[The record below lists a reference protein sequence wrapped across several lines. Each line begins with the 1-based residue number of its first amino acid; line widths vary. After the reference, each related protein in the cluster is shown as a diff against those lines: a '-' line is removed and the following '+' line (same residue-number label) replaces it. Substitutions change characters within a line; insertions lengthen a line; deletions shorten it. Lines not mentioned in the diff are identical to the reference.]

1 MNGIDGTR
9 EQILALLR
17 RRQRMGVED
26 LARELKLAGATVR
39 RHLDLLLRDK
49 YVTVTPER
57 GGTGR
62 PRHVFAITDSGA
74 ELFRQHY
81 VRMTRRLLNEI
92 VSLSRDETA
101 GRSGA
106 DLADLIF
113 VRMAERLATEYR
125 ARVEGESLLERVRS
139 VAQLL
144 SEEGLDF
151 EAAEAP
157 GGAQLLGRGC
167 PCTRLLGEHDGA
179 CDHDRVLLS
188 RILDAEVQ
196 ALQTES
202 LPRDFVCGY
211 QVTAIVPRSP
221 LQPHA
226 VGVGGGVP
234 AA

>member
-17 RRQRMGVED
+17 RRERMGVDD

-49 YVTVTPER
+49 YVSVAPER
-57 GGTGR
+57 GAAGR
-62 PRHVFAITDSGA
+62 PRHIFAITDSGS

-81 VRMTRRLLNEI
+81 VRMTRQLLSEI
-92 VSLSRDETA
+92 VSLSADETA

-106 DLADLIF
+106 ELADLIF
-113 VRMAERLATEYR
+113 VRMAERLAAEYR
-125 ARVEGESLLERVRS
+125 ARVQGDTFAERVHS
-139 VAQLL
+139 VAHLL

-151 EAAEAP
+151 EVREAP
-157 GGAQLLGRGC
+157 DGALLLGRGC
-167 PCTRLLGEHDGA
+167 PCTRLLGEHEGT

-188 RILDAEVQ
+188 RILGVEVQ
-196 ALQTES
+196 PLSAAA

-211 QVTAIVPRSP
+211 LVPTSVPRSP
-221 LQPHA
+221 LEA
-226 VGVGGGVP
+226 TRAGV
-234 AA
+234 

>member
-1 MNGIDGTR
+1 MAMNGIDGTR

-17 RRQRMGVED
+17 RRERMGVDE

-49 YVTVTPER
+49 YVSVAPER
-57 GGTGR
+57 GGAGR
-62 PRHVFAITDSGA
+62 PRHIFAITDTGS

-92 VSLSRDETA
+92 ILLSADETA

-106 DLADLIF
+106 ELADLIF
-113 VRMAERLATEYR
+113 ARMAERLAGEYR
-125 ARVEGESLLERVRS
+125 ARVEGETLAERVHS

-151 EAAEAP
+151 EVVESSD
-157 GGAQLLGRGC
+157 GSRLLGRGC
-167 PCTRLLGEHDGA
+167 PCTRLLGEHDGT

-188 RILDAEVQ
+188 RILGVEVRP
-196 ALQTES
+196 LGVES

-211 QVTAIVPRSP
+211 LVSSTAPRSP
-221 LQPHA
+221 LEA
-226 VGVGGGVP
+226 AP
-234 AA
+234 AGL

>member
-1 MNGIDGTR
+1 MAMNGIGETR

-17 RRQRMGVED
+17 RRERMGVDE

-49 YVTVTPER
+49 YVSVAPER
-57 GGTGR
+57 GGAGR
-62 PRHVFAITDSGA
+62 PRHIFAITDTGS

-92 VSLSRDETA
+92 VSLSADETA

-106 DLADLIF
+106 ELADLIF
-113 VRMAERLATEYR
+113 ARMAERLAGEYR
-125 ARVEGESLLERVRS
+125 VRVEGDTLAERVHS
-139 VAQLL
+139 VARLL

-151 EAAEAP
+151 EVVEAAD
-157 GGAQLLGRGC
+157 GSRLLGRGC
-167 PCTRLLGEHDGA
+167 PCTRLLGEHDGT

-188 RILDAEVQ
+188 RILGVEVRPLGLE
-196 ALQTES
+196 A

-211 QVTAIVPRSP
+211 LVPASVPHSP
-221 LQPHA
+221 LEA
-226 VGVGGGVP
+226 AP
-234 AA
+234 AGP

>member
-1 MNGIDGTR
+1 MGMNGIDGTR

-17 RRQRMGVED
+17 RRERMGVDD

-49 YVTVTPER
+49 FVSVAPER

-62 PRHVFAITDSGA
+62 PRHIFAITDSGS

-92 VSLSRDETA
+92 VSLSADETA

-106 DLADLIF
+106 QLADLIF
-113 VRMAERLATEYR
+113 ARMAERLATEYR
-125 ARVEGESLLERVRS
+125 ARVEGDTLAERVRS
-139 VAQLL
+139 VAHLL

-151 EAAEAP
+151 EVAEDP
-157 GGAQLLGRGC
+157 TGLSLLGRGC

-188 RILDAEVQ
+188 RILGVEVTPLG
-196 ALQTES
+196 AES
-202 LPRDFVCGY
+202 LPGDFVCGY
-211 QVTAIVPRSP
+211 LVPTSAPRSP
-221 LQPHA
+221 LEA
-226 VGVGGGVP
+226 AP
-234 AA
+234 AAV

>member
-17 RRQRMGVED
+17 RRERMGVDD

-49 YVTVTPER
+49 YVTVAPER

-62 PRHVFAITDSGA
+62 PRHIFAITDSGS

-81 VRMTRRLLNEI
+81 VRMTRRLLSEI
-92 VSLSRDETA
+92 VSLSAAETA

-106 DLADLIF
+106 ELADLIF
-113 VRMAERLATEYR
+113 ARMAGRLAAEYR
-125 ARVEGESLLERVRS
+125 ARVEGDTLAERVRS
-139 VAQLL
+139 VARLL

-151 EAAEAP
+151 DVVETP
-157 GGAQLLGRGC
+157 TGADLLGRGC
-167 PCTRLLGEHDGA
+167 PCTRLLGEHDGV

-188 RILDAEVQ
+188 HILGVEVVPLRTDA
-196 ALQTES
+196 
-202 LPRDFVCGY
+202 LPGDFVCGY
-211 QVTAIVPRSP
+211 HVPASVPRSP
-221 LQPHA
+221 LEA
-226 VGVGGGVP
+226 AP
-234 AA
+234 AGA

>member
-17 RRQRMGVED
+17 RRERMGVDE

-49 YVTVTPER
+49 YVSVAPER
-57 GGTGR
+57 GGAGR
-62 PRHVFAITDSGA
+62 PRHVFAITDTGS

-92 VSLSRDETA
+92 VSLSADETA

-106 DLADLIF
+106 ELADLIF
-113 VRMAERLATEYR
+113 ARMAERLAGEYR
-125 ARVEGESLLERVRS
+125 ARVEGDTLPERVHS
-139 VAQLL
+139 VARLL

-151 EAAEAP
+151 EVVE
-157 GGAQLLGRGC
+157 GTDGSHLLGRGC
-167 PCTRLLGEHDGA
+167 PCTQLLGEHDGT

-188 RILDAEVQ
+188 RILGVDVYPLGPEA
-196 ALQTES
+196 

-211 QVTAIVPRSP
+211 LVPASVPHSP
-221 LQPHA
+221 LEA
-226 VGVGGGVP
+226 AP
-234 AA
+234 ARP

>member
-17 RRQRMGVED
+17 RRERMGVDD

-49 YVTVTPER
+49 FVSVAPER

-62 PRHVFAITDSGA
+62 PRHIFAITDSGS

-81 VRMTRRLLNEI
+81 VRMTRRLLSEI
-92 VSLSRDETA
+92 VSLSAAETA
-101 GRSGA
+101 GRSGTE
-106 DLADLIF
+106 LADLIF
-113 VRMAERLATEYR
+113 ARMAERLAGEYR
-125 ARVEGESLLERVRS
+125 ARVEGDTLADRVRS
-139 VAQLL
+139 VAHLL

-151 EAAEAP
+151 EVAEGP
-157 GGAQLLGRGC
+157 TGLSLLGRGC

-188 RILDAEVQ
+188 RILGVDVQ
-196 ALQTES
+196 PLRAES
-202 LPRDFVCGY
+202 LPGDFVCGY
-211 QVTAIVPRSP
+211 LVPSSAPRSP
-221 LQPHA
+221 LE
-226 VGVGGGVP
+226 
-234 AA
+234 AAPTSV